1 MKIKERLLCLCEIGP
16 RAPGSLD
23 ELKAAEYIRDTFRKS
38 GIDAQ
43 IEAFESPSHLALRS
57 TLKTLESGIAFTS
70 LPTQFS
76 PSGKITGKLVYI
88 GTFDNP
94 ISNDTDFSGK
104 IGLLIP
110 SGGGIKERI
119 DSILGWEKRGLAG
132 LIVICS
138 TIDSINA
145 RIIHYPE
152 IKKLPSVG
160 VSWRTGSELKVLEGQ
175 KVSLEVEPEKMMR
188 NESQNVVVRVQGE
201 SKSWLVV
208 SAHYDT
214 AAFCQGGTEGGIG
227 TAIVMELAE
236 RFADKK
242 PPATIYFL
250 FTGSKEY
257 SGLDM
262 TGAGSK
268 VFYKKHSH
276 EIENCIAHIDIDDI
290 GNHLNDFRLY
300 AAGPK
305 AFKDALQSIPSPYK
319 YRLLDETTPCS
330 DHGGAVMLG
339 IPYVWL
345 TDFFE
350 GRPFSHAFADKLEC
364 VDLQRIA
371 EYTGYINDII
381 LKFASVRPYYPYV
394 RDGERLIR
402 PVRFDDIPEIL
413 EITKQAFGPVSTD
426 RMRQDFFGEKLGGK
440 EWHEYKNREV
450 ESSLK
455 SNIYAA
461 VACEVNGRIVGYATF
476 FYDAE
481 RGIANVG
488 NNAVYPEYQGRG
500 IGKAMQA
507 EIKRRMLE
515 DGYSKFAVN
524 TLSNDIAA
532 QKIYEKHGYK
542 KYIANFFYLN
552 KLQ

>member
-16 RAPGSLD
+16 RAPGSPD

-94 ISNDTDFSGK
+94 ISNDTDLSGK

-110 SGGGIKERI
+110 SGSGIRERI

-145 RIIHYPE
+145 RIINYPE

-242 PPATIYFL
+242 PSATIYFL

-339 IPYVWL
+339 IPYLWL

-350 GRPFSHAFADKLEC
+350 GRPFSYAFADKLEC

-532 QKIYEKHGYK
+532 QKIYEKLGYK